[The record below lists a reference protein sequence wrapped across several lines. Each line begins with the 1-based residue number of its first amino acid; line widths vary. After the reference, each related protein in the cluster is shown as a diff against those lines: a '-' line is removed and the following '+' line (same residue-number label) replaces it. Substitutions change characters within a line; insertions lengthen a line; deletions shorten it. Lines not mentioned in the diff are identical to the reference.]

1 MSLYG
6 VPPAA
11 GSFLLCRRPASP
23 YGTGGASS
31 PQIPGAP
38 HPGTGLIMEVPPLEW
53 KTVPG
58 QELFIQFSIE
68 PGAKL
73 KLNKTVM
80 FV

>member
-1 MSLYG
+1 MACRPL
-6 VPPAA
+6 PAA
-11 GSFLLCRRPASP
+11 AFLLCSTRLSRMELALS
-23 YGTGGASS
+23 ALR
-31 PQIPGAP
+31 QIPGAP

-68 PGAKL
+68 TGAKL

>member
-1 MSLYG
+1 MACRPLL
-6 VPPAA
+6 AA
-11 GSFLLCRRPASP
+11 GFSAVQ
-23 YGTGGASS
+23 GARLSRMGLAVQALR
-31 PQIPGAP
+31 QIPGAS

-58 QELFIQFSIE
+58 QELFIQISIE
-68 PGAKL
+68 TGAKL

>member
-1 MSLYG
+1 MACRPL
-6 VPPAA
+6 PAA
-11 GSFLLCRRPASP
+11 AFLLCSTRFSRMGLAVPALR
-23 YGTGGASS
+23 
-31 PQIPGAP
+31 QIPGAP

-68 PGAKL
+68 TGAKL

>member
-1 MSLYG
+1 MACRPL
-6 VPPAA
+6 PAA
-11 GSFLLCRRPASP
+11 GFSAVQ
-23 YGTGGASS
+23 GAQLSRMGRALS
-31 PQIPGAP
+31 APWQIPGAP

-68 PGAKL
+68 TGAKL

>member
-1 MSLYG
+1 MACRPL
-6 VPPAA
+6 PAA
-11 GSFLLCRRPASP
+11 GFSAVQAPGFPVWGLVLSALR
-23 YGTGGASS
+23 
-31 PQIPGAP
+31 QISGAP